1 MFEVT
6 HVDPTGARIGRLHT
20 AHGVVETPAFMP
32 VATNGTVKT
41 LSFDTVAGLGFE
53 ALISNA
59 FILYL
64 RPGLEVIEAA
74 CGIHK
79 FMGWDKTVFT
89 DSGGFQMLS
98 PEFYEKTSEKG
109 VLFRSPIDRSRHMLT
124 PEICINI
131 QNRLGSDVAMVL
143 DDLVPFGSNR
153 GVLAAAV
160 ERTTRWAKRC
170 KEANDSDTQLLFA
183 ITQGGT
189 DQALRRRSAEALVD
203 IGFDGYA
210 IGGLSIGEP
219 KDVMSQILRDQVR
232 VLPENRPRYLM
243 GLGSPTEIIDAIA
256 AGIDI
261 FDSTF
266 PTRNA
271 RHNGAYTF
279 NGYLNLSRGGFKN
292 DTLPIEDGCKC
303 YACQNHSRAY
313 IHHLLRSREQTA
325 KSLMTIHNL
334 HFMQRI
340 IALTKEAIRDGR
352 LLDFKEEVS
361 EQMGA
366 KYVGTR

>member
-6 HVDPTGARIGRLHT
+6 HVDPSGARIGQLHT
-20 AHGVVETPAFMP
+20 ASGVVETPAFMP
-32 VATNGTVKT
+32 VATNGSVKT

-59 FILYL
+59 FVLYL

-74 CGIHK
+74 GGLHK

-98 PEFYEKTSEKG
+98 PEFLGKTSEKG

-124 PEICINI
+124 PEACIDI

-143 DDLVPFGSNR
+143 DDLVPFGSDR
-153 GVLAAAV
+153 DALSAAAS
-160 ERTTRWAKRC
+160 RTTRWAGRC
-170 KEANDSDTQLLFA
+170 KEANRSDGQLLFA

-189 DQALRRRSAEALVD
+189 DLALRRRSAEALVD

-219 KDVMSQILRDQVR
+219 KDVMSQILREQAR
-232 VLPENRPRYLM
+232 VLPEDRPRYLM
-243 GLGSPTEIIDAIA
+243 GLGSPTEIIDAITS
-256 AGIDI
+256 GMDI

-279 NGYLNLSRGGFKN
+279 KGYLNISRGGFKN
-292 DTLPIEDGCKC
+292 DTAPIEDSCKC
-303 YACQNHSRAY
+303 YACKNHSRAY
-313 IHHLLRSREQTA
+313 IHHLLRSREQTG

-334 HFMQRI
+334 YFMQRLM
-340 IALTKEAIRDGR
+340 ALTKEAIREER
-352 LLDFKEEVS
+352 LLEFKEEVS
-361 EQMGA
+361 GQISS
-366 KYVGTR
+366 KYQVKV

>member
-6 HVDPTGARIGRLHT
+6 HVDPSGARIGRLHT
-20 AHGVVETPAFMP
+20 ASGVVETPAFMP
-32 VATNGTVKT
+32 VATNGSVKT
-41 LSFDTVAGLGFE
+41 LSFETVAGLGFD

-59 FILYL
+59 FVLYL

-74 CGIHK
+74 GGLHM
-79 FMGWDKTVFT
+79 FMGWDRTVFT

-109 VLFRSPIDRSRHMLT
+109 VSFRSPLDRSRHLLT
-124 PEICINI
+124 PESCIDI
-131 QNRLGSDVAMVL
+131 QNRLGSDVMMVL
-143 DDLVPFGSNR
+143 DDLVPFGSS
-153 GVLAAAV
+153 GDALLASV
-160 ERTTRWAKRC
+160 ERTTRWARRC
-170 KEANDSDTQLLFA
+170 KEANRSDGQLLFA

-189 DQALRRRSAEALVD
+189 DPVLRRRSADALVE

-219 KDVMSQILRDQVR
+219 KEVMSRILREQAEI
-232 VLPENRPRYLM
+232 LPKNRPRYLM
-243 GLGSPTEIIDAIA
+243 GLGSPTEIIDAITS
-256 AGIDI
+256 GMDI

-279 NGYLNLSRGGFKN
+279 QGYLNISRGGFKD
-292 DTLPIEDGCKC
+292 DTAPIEDGCKC
-303 YACQNHSRAY
+303 YSCKNHSRAY
-313 IHHLLRSREQTA
+313 IHHLLRSREQTG

-334 HFMQRI
+334 YFMQRLM
-340 IALTKEAIRDGR
+340 ALTKEAIREER
-352 LLDFKEEVS
+352 LSEFKEEVS
-361 EQMGA
+361 GPVA
-366 KYVGTR
+366 SKYAGRL